1 MTIRGHKPQLPNQDK
16 QYNGNIFNNVRHDAL
31 LIKSSNSTHP
41 HFSQNH
47 TRQCVMIIEGKFAA
61 WQQMNYLE

>member
-31 LIKSSNSTHP
+31 LI
-41 HFSQNH
+41 
-47 TRQCVMIIEGKFAA
+47 
-61 WQQMNYLE
+61 